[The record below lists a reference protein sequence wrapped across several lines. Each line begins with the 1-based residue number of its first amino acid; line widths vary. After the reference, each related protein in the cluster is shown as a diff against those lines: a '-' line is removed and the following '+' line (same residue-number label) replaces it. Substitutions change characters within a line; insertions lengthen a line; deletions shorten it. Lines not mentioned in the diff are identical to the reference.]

1 MYFTKES
8 LGTNMCLLE
17 RLCWYT
23 RIHEKDWYARGKV
36 GVIMS
41 SVTSSCYLM
50 PFPKPEL
57 KAAIIV
63 WPI

>member
-41 SVTSSCYLM
+41 SVTSSCYLNQN
-50 PFPKPEL
+50 L
-57 KAAIIV
+57 RLL
-63 WPI
+63 